1 MGGILAYLVL
11 AIPIFTH
18 MYDNYTPT
26 ELAQLISNYSFKCQ
40 YLIYLFTRLYDI
52 LTEISV
58 IAGNSM
64 RIGELIDKMNENI
77 RISRKVFNKNL
88 KLTQSLSD
96 DTCLIL
102 TNVTITTPDKMKLLI
117 KNVNL
122 EFVENKR
129 VLISGRSGCGK
140 TSLFRCINGLWKSF
154 TGEIIINEKNKPF
167 FLPQVS
173 YFTCGSL
180 LEQISYPTI
189 NQIQTISE
197 TERAE
202 QLLQVIEW
210 LKLVD
215 LEHLLEKINFDV
227 YAKPSF
233 DWSTILSA
241 GNLPLKMF
249 ILKFMDLNFS

>member
-18 MYDNYTPT
+18 TYDNYTPT

-77 RISRKVFNKNL
+77 RISRQVFNKNL
-88 KLTQSLSD
+88 KLTQNLSD

-122 EFVENKR
+122 EFVADKR

-154 TGEIIINEKNKPF
+154 TGEIICF
-167 FLPQVS
+167 YLFCVS
-173 YFTCGSL
+173 
-180 LEQISYPTI
+180 
-189 NQIQTISE
+189 
-197 TERAE
+197 
-202 QLLQVIEW
+202 
-210 LKLVD
+210 
-215 LEHLLEKINFDV
+215 
-227 YAKPSF
+227 
-233 DWSTILSA
+233 
-241 GNLPLKMF
+241 
-249 ILKFMDLNFS
+249 

>member
-64 RIGELIDKMNENI
+64 RIGELIDKMNDNI
-77 RISRKVFNKNL
+77 RISGQVFNKNL
-88 KLTQSLSD
+88 KLTQNLSD

-117 KNVNL
+117 KNVM
-122 EFVENKR
+122 KMT
-129 VLISGRSGCGK
+129 IH
-140 TSLFRCINGLWKSF
+140 
-154 TGEIIINEKNKPF
+154 
-167 FLPQVS
+167 FL
-173 YFTCGSL
+173 L
-180 LEQISYPTI
+180 
-189 NQIQTISE
+189 
-197 TERAE
+197 
-202 QLLQVIEW
+202 
-210 LKLVD
+210 
-215 LEHLLEKINFDV
+215 
-227 YAKPSF
+227 
-233 DWSTILSA
+233 
-241 GNLPLKMF
+241 NLPGLFFYRSHDHILYTAQRGYFYLKMK
-249 ILKFMDLNFS
+249 I